1 MSTYLGQ
8 NFLHDTKVQ
17 QYIAQKIAL
26 LCSYYAAD
34 TIVEIWP
41 GKWAITKR
49 IKDITTNFFVVEKDR
64 TMQAY
69 LEKIIGQDQII
80 FGDILDTDVLSGITA
95 IQTKKT
101 IVVGNLPYY
110 ITSPILRKF
119 FACGEQIRAGWFFM
133 MQKEVWDKIHDD
145 AKKKS
150 YLWWLLH
157 HSYDVIYTK
166 TVAAKSFRPAPKVQ
180 SCLIRIVPKRQVW
193 QIAFER
199 LLAFLD
205 IFAPYSRKTM
215 WKIAKMSGLAIVM
228 DEHVAKKRLEDCC
241 IEDVIGIV
249 ANNQHIF
256 WS

>member
-17 QYIAQKIAL
+17 QYIAEKAAL
-26 LCSYYAAD
+26 LCSYYDAD
-34 TIVEIWP
+34 TIIEIWP

-49 IKDITTNFFVVEKDR
+49 IKNIATNFFVVEKDI
-64 TMQAY
+64 TMQSY
-69 LEKIIGQDQII
+69 LEKILTEKQII
-80 FGDILDTDVLSGITA
+80 FADILAIDILSTIEH
-95 IQTKKT
+95 IQPEKT
-101 IVVGNLPYY
+101 IVIWNLPYY

-119 FACGEQIRAGWFFM
+119 FACGKQIRIGWFFM
-133 MQKEVWDKIHDD
+133 IQKEVWDKIHSD

-166 TVAAKSFRPAPKVQ
+166 TVAAKCFRPAPKVQ
-180 SCLIRIVPKRQVW
+180 SCLIRIVPKKQPW
-193 QIAFER
+193 QIAFDH
-199 LLAFLD
+199 LLVFLD

-215 WKIAKMSGLAIVM
+215 GKIAKMSGLAIVL
-228 DEHVAKKRLEDCC
+228 DEDVAKKRLEDCC
-241 IEDVIGIV
+241 IDDVIGIV
-249 ANNQHIF
+249 TNNQQIF